1 MTQNSGGVMIA
12 SKLTHP
18 QEETMDSV
26 WQVLEEKRRRDR
38 EMLEKWKRQKWEGL
52 QSVFSRT
59 LQSKKPANQARVEK
73 ILEHSDI
80 VWSRY
85 GSETIEE
92 LAEKIVKALIEQ
104 EK

>member
-38 EMLEKWKRQKWEGL
+38 EMLEKWKRQKW
-52 QSVFSRT
+52 
-59 LQSKKPANQARVEK
+59 
-73 ILEHSDI
+73 
-80 VWSRY
+80 
-85 GSETIEE
+85 
-92 LAEKIVKALIEQ
+92 
-104 EK
+104 